1 MDWFC
6 FSNLVLEHRWTG
18 LMNTVLDITNI
29 WHMYLKTICLIY
41 LIAAWKEVN
50 CWFLQIKT
58 IYIYIYVCIY
68 TYIYIYNTYIY
79 YIYIIYILYIYTYI
93 IYIYILYIHILYIY
107 IYVYRKRV
115 IIMKKT
121 TCFKNIFDLSLYQFI
136 CKYQSKIP

>member
-41 LIAAWKEVN
+41 LIAAWKEAN

-68 TYIYIYNTYIY
+68 TYIYIYIYNTYIY
-79 YIYIIYILYIYTYI
+79 YIYIIYIIYIYTYI
-93 IYIYILYIHILYIY
+93 IYIYILYIYIYYIY
-107 IYVYRKRV
+107 IYMYIERE
-115 IIMKKT
+115 
-121 TCFKNIFDLSLYQFI
+121 
-136 CKYQSKIP
+136 